1 MLPLYA
7 LFISR
12 DAVARQFDYDDA
24 FLDDVAPAA
33 RPQPWRPHFTLAKR
47 LRRRS
52 GGAVVRPS
60 WNPSH

>member
-7 LFISR
+7 RFIAR

-24 FLDDVAPAA
+24 FLDDVPPAA
-33 RPQPWRPHFTLAKR
+33 RPQPRRPHLALARR
-47 LRRRS
+47 LRERF